1 MEASAPLEV
10 TAGVIDREG
19 RVLIAR
25 RCNGHLAGC
34 WEFPGGKVEP
44 GEGLAEC
51 LIRELREEL
60 GIEVEVLAPLPPV
73 EHDYPG
79 GTVRLYGFRCRWL
92 AGEPRPH
99 DHDRIAW
106 VRPDELSGFTL
117 APADLPIAAEVS
129 AAGEAKSS
137 RGPAGT

>member
-1 MEASAPLEV
+1 MEESAPLAV
-10 TAGVIDREG
+10 TAGVIERQG

-51 LIRELREEL
+51 LVRELREEL
-60 GIEVEVLAPLPPV
+60 GIEVEVLAPFPPV
-73 EHDYPG
+73 EHAYPG

-92 AGEPRPH
+92 GGQPRPR

-106 VRPDELSGFTL
+106 VRPDELGAFTL
-117 APADLPIAAEVS
+117 APADLPIAAQVV
-129 AAGEAKSS
+129 AAGEGKGSPGS
-137 RGPAGT
+137 AGR